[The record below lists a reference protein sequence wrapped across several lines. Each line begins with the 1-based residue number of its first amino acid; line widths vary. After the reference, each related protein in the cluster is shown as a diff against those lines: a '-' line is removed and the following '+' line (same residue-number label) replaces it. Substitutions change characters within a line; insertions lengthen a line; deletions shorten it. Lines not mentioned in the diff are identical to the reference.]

1 MSQPTT
7 DAVRLSDDC
16 RATRPEAPP
25 WPDIEIVFLDEPED
39 ERDEVDTFMHAVI
52 MPRVGETIRL
62 DGDFRRRG
70 AFVVERV
77 EYLLCCD
84 SRSAGWVRDLSVHVS
99 LFVREN

>member
-1 MSQPTT
+1 MFKVLRRRRTAQ
-7 DAVRLSDDC
+7 
-16 RATRPEAPP
+16 PEAPP
-25 WPDIEIVFLDEPED
+25 FDIEIVFLDEPQD
-39 ERDEVDTFMHAVI
+39 ERDEVDTFMHVPI

>member
-7 DAVRLSDDC
+7 DAVPLSDDC

-25 WPDIEIVFLDEPED
+25 FDIEIVFLDEAED
-39 ERDEVDTFMHAVI
+39 ERDDVNTFMHVPI

-77 EYLLCCD
+77 EHMLCCD
-84 SRSAGWVRDLSVHVS
+84 SRAAGWVRDLSVHVS

>member
-1 MSQPTT
+1 MFKALRRRRP
-7 DAVRLSDDC
+7 A
-16 RATRPEAPP
+16 RPEAPP
-25 WPDIEIVFLDEPED
+25 WPDIDIVFLDEPEG

-77 EYLLCCD
+77 EYLFCCE
-84 SRSAGWVRDLSVHVS
+84 SRVAGWVRDLGVHIS

>member
-1 MSQPTT
+1 
-7 DAVRLSDDC
+7 
-16 RATRPEAPP
+16 
-25 WPDIEIVFLDEPED
+25 
-39 ERDEVDTFMHAVI
+39 MHVPI

-84 SRSAGWVRDLSVHVS
+84 SRAAGWVRDLSVHVS